1 MKALLGLERGL
12 ARLLA
17 RSRLRAERGRAASRW
32 AVTHIVCYANHSC
45 LRPIH
50 LGWHAICFMVAVLPR
65 MGHMGC
71 LRAAGGRIWMP

>member
-12 ARLLA
+12 TRLLA

-32 AVTHIVCYANHSC
+32 AITHIGCYANHSS
-45 LRPIH
+45 LRSPCM
-50 LGWHAICFMVAVLPR
+50 GWHAICFMVAVLPR

>member
-32 AVTHIVCYANHSC
+32 AITHIGCYANHSS
-45 LRPIH
+45 LRPPCM
-50 LGWHAICFMVAVLPR
+50 GWHAICFMVAVLPR

>member
-32 AVTHIVCYANHSC
+32 AITHIGCYANHSS
-45 LRPIH
+45 LRSPCM
-50 LGWHAICFMVAVLPR
+50 GWHAICFMVAVLPR